1 MASAKSWSLRGRN
14 DMRKVLALMI
24 AGIACARAQAD
35 GLDSLGVFL
44 KTTRSGRAEFVQT
57 VTLPAKAGQAPRT
70 KQSSGAFAFMRPH
83 QFRLDYQKPFAQSI
97 VADGKTLWIYDAELQ
112 QATARSQG
120 QALGATP
127 VAVIAMASDVS
138 ALQKDFQLQAQPDQ
152 DGLQWVQA
160 TPLAKEANL
169 QVMRL
174 GFRAQGAGVQLARL
188 EMADAMGQRSLLVFE
203 RIETNPAGL
212 GPAAFQFSPPSGTE
226 VLRP

>member
-1 MASAKSWSLRGRN
+1 
-14 DMRKVLALMI
+14 MRQALLI
-24 AGIACARAQAD
+24 LTAGLACAAALAD

-44 KTTRSGRAEFVQT
+44 KSTRSGRADFVQT
-57 VTLPAKAGQAPRT
+57 VTLPAKSGQEPRT
-70 KQSSGAFAFMRPH
+70 KQSTGSFVFMRPQ

-97 VADGKTLWIYDAELQ
+97 VADGKTLWIYDAELK

-127 VAVIAMASDVS
+127 VAVIAMASDVG
-138 ALQKDFQLQAQPDQ
+138 ALQKDFQLQSQPDQ

-160 TPLAKEANL
+160 TPLSKDANL
-169 QVMRL
+169 QAMRL
-174 GFRAQGAGVQLARL
+174 GFRAQGTGVQLARL
-188 EMADAMGQRSLLVFE
+188 EMADAMGQRSVLVFE

-212 GPAAFQFSPPSGTE
+212 GPAAFQFSPPAGTE